1 MPRGARLCPWVRS
14 AVGPLTCHPCASHL
28 QSMKKRVMLLALG
41 AVVLVLLIIGLCI
54 WLPET
59 SKPHSHVYPRAAVAA
74 DAKRCSEIGR

>member
-1 MPRGARLCPWVRS
+1 
-14 AVGPLTCHPCASHL
+14 
-28 QSMKKRVMLLALG
+28 MKKRSLLLALA